1 MIIKRF
7 PPLAWLRQM
16 TEGDAPKEIIA
27 PNGRKLKTAEWP
39 NVILNV
45 KSKEEYRP
53 NIKGT
58 LSLFMNIKGKT
69 WAGVNDRLVAVQ
81 DDTFFLSNQEERY
94 TLTIDENQPV
104 ETFNIHF
111 GQDLLN
117 NAYTSFTT
125 PLDKILTQEYS
136 TPKIEFNSQLYQMDD
151 EIKVLLMYMYQ
162 HQEAFKS
169 PEIVE
174 EHLLKVLY
182 KLLSNQE
189 DLFQKIHKLPPVKKS
204 TQMEVY
210 KRLAWVVDF
219 IYSNLERVIE
229 VEELAQVACLSKFH
243 FLRLFKAFYQQTPH
257 QFINQIRVKKAQY
270 LLTQTNLPIIE
281 IAFILGFEYL
291 PSFTRMFTKKVGISP
306 QGFRRLK

>member
-7 PPLAWLRQM
+7 PSLSWLRKM
-16 TEGDAPKEIIA
+16 TEGNAPEEIVA

-39 NVILNV
+39 SVILNV
-45 KSKEEYRP
+45 NAKEEHRP

-94 TLTIDENQPV
+94 TLTIDENEPV

-125 PLDKILTQEYS
+125 PLDKVLVQEYT

-151 EIKVLLMYMYQ
+151 KIKSSLMYMYK
-162 HQEAFKS
+162 HQKAFES
-169 PEIVE
+169 PEMVE
-174 EHLLKVLY
+174 DYLLKILY
-182 KLLSNQE
+182 QLLSNQE

-219 IYSNLERVIE
+219 IYSNLDRSVEI
-229 VEELAQVACLSKFH
+229 EELAQVACLSKFH
-243 FLRLFKAFYQQTPH
+243 FLRLFKAFYKQTPH
-257 QFINQIRVKKAQY
+257 QFINLIRVKKAQY
-270 LLTQTNLPIIE
+270 LLVQTNLPVIE
-281 IAFILGFEYL
+281 IAFILGFEHL
-291 PSFTRMFTKKVGISP
+291 TSFTRMFTKKMGISP
-306 QGFRRLK
+306 QGFRKMN